1 MGGSI
6 PEMPNFR
13 GAGPR
18 ILRWGVA
25 ILVVL
30 LLLWSTTSIPTGN
43 VGVLTLFGRVTGE
56 TLGEGIHLIN
66 PLKSVQKLSVQTQS
80 VKESANVPS
89 NEGLILALDTSLL
102 FRLDKSK
109 AAFVFQTVGDNYAE
123 KIVEPTLRAA
133 IRASTSAH
141 SANALYTN
149 ARELVQLQIQDELTA
164 QLSPRGVIVENV
176 LLRDVQLPAMLKG
189 SIEAKQ
195 QAEQDA
201 LRMSFILQKEKQ
213 EAERIEAQGIADF
226 QKIVAQGISV
236 PNCSNGKA
244 SKPPKSW
251 QPASTLRSSSS
262 AIRKT
267 VCPWSSSRSSRVFA
281 RQPDSVG
288 TKLSC
293 SKSECGSEQRSA
305 EREVDQGKVIR
316 LPKLNSTVGNV
327 CTPRPHALHNSSTIA
342 AWMPIREMSADLLVR
357 IPGRVAKSLREN
369 ANESVGRQDH
379 GLRLEELRLR
389 RSGGRCLGRFLPSW

>member
-1 MGGSI
+1 MPTTTRFELDGGGLPS
-6 PEMPNFR
+6 MPNLR
-13 GAGPR
+13 GTGKR
-18 ILRWGVA
+18 ILQLA

-30 LLLWSTTSIPTGN
+30 IIVVLASTTSIPTGN

-56 TLGEGIHLIN
+56 TLPEGIHVVN

-102 FRLDKSK
+102 FRLDKDK
-109 AAFVFQTVGDNYAE
+109 AAFVYQTVGDNYAE

-149 ARELVQLQIQDELTA
+149 ARELVQQQIQDELKS
-164 QLSPRGVIVENV
+164 QLAPRGVIVENV

-213 EAERIEAQGIADF
+213 EAERKRIEAQGIADF
-226 QKIVAQGISV
+226 QKIVATGISPQLLEWKGIEATEKLATSANAKV
-236 PNCSNGKA
+236 VIIGNPKNGL
-244 SKPPKSW
+244 PLVLEPK
-251 QPASTLRSSSS
+251 
-262 AIRKT
+262 
-267 VCPWSSSRSSRVFA
+267 
-281 RQPDSVG
+281 
-288 TKLSC
+288 
-293 SKSECGSEQRSA
+293 
-305 EREVDQGKVIR
+305 
-316 LPKLNSTVGNV
+316 
-327 CTPRPHALHNSSTIA
+327 
-342 AWMPIREMSADLLVR
+342 
-357 IPGRVAKSLREN
+357 
-369 ANESVGRQDH
+369 
-379 GLRLEELRLR
+379 
-389 RSGGRCLGRFLPSW
+389 

>member
-1 MGGSI
+1 MADSTRGGTNFGGSI
-6 PEMPNFR
+6 PVMPSFR
-13 GAGPR
+13 GAGSRVLR
-18 ILRWGVA
+18 IGIVVV
-25 ILVVL
+25 ILVL
-30 LLLWSTTSIPTGN
+30 LMWSTTSIPTGN

-56 TLGEGIHLIN
+56 TLSEGIHLIN

-149 ARELVQLQIQDELTA
+149 ARELVQQQIQDELTA
-164 QLSPRGVIVENV
+164 QLAPRGVIVENV

-213 EAERIEAQGIADF
+213 EAERKRIEAQGIADF
-226 QKIVAQGISV
+226 QRIVAQGIS
-236 PNCSNGKA
+236 PQLLEWKGIEATEKLAASSN
-244 SKPPKSW
+244 SKVVIIGNSKNGLPLVLEPK
-251 QPASTLRSSSS
+251 
-262 AIRKT
+262 
-267 VCPWSSSRSSRVFA
+267 
-281 RQPDSVG
+281 
-288 TKLSC
+288 
-293 SKSECGSEQRSA
+293 
-305 EREVDQGKVIR
+305 
-316 LPKLNSTVGNV
+316 
-327 CTPRPHALHNSSTIA
+327 
-342 AWMPIREMSADLLVR
+342 
-357 IPGRVAKSLREN
+357 
-369 ANESVGRQDH
+369 
-379 GLRLEELRLR
+379 
-389 RSGGRCLGRFLPSW
+389 

>member
-1 MGGSI
+1 MEGQMADSSRSGSGFGGSI

-13 GAGPR
+13 GAGGR
-18 ILRWGVA
+18 ILRWAIA
-25 ILVVL
+25 ILAVL
-30 LLLWSTTSIPTGN
+30 LVLWSTTSIPTGN

-102 FRLDKSK
+102 FRLDKTK
-109 AAFVFQTVGDNYAE
+109 AAFVFQTVGENYAE

-149 ARELVQLQIQDELTA
+149 ARELVQQQIQDELTA

-213 EAERIEAQGIADF
+213 EAERKRIEAQGIADF
-226 QKIVAQGISV
+226 QKIVAQGISTQLLEWKGIEATEKLATSANSKV
-236 PNCSNGKA
+236 VIIGNPKNGL
-244 SKPPKSW
+244 PLVLEPK
-251 QPASTLRSSSS
+251 
-262 AIRKT
+262 
-267 VCPWSSSRSSRVFA
+267 
-281 RQPDSVG
+281 
-288 TKLSC
+288 
-293 SKSECGSEQRSA
+293 
-305 EREVDQGKVIR
+305 
-316 LPKLNSTVGNV
+316 
-327 CTPRPHALHNSSTIA
+327 
-342 AWMPIREMSADLLVR
+342 
-357 IPGRVAKSLREN
+357 
-369 ANESVGRQDH
+369 
-379 GLRLEELRLR
+379 
-389 RSGGRCLGRFLPSW
+389 